1 MGNLPVPHAPPRS
14 WAKDRPVS
22 YDPNP
27 RYPLTG
33 SAIESGFGALAD
45 AIVRE
50 RPRVLAIDGP
60 AALSWDAFLA
70 RLRDEL
76 DRRDIRTRLVDVR
89 RCLVPWEEVRRRTR
103 ASVIPGDPV
112 FGRIFEG
119 ALADLFDD
127 LAWVD
132 PAAEAEVVVMF
143 GPGSGF
149 FEHDHLWYADIPKGT
164 SLAALRRGDAANLGQ
179 PVGEVGSEQRLL
191 FVDWPVL
198 DRHKQELLP
207 RLDAYIDLRDPET
220 PRSLEGET
228 LRRSLYEL
236 AGKPFRTRPTFL
248 PGPWGGQWLRD
259 ELGIATD
266 APNLAWSYELITP
279 ESGILLGADDPIEV
293 GFELLMAAQGERVL
307 GAELAAR
314 FGVSFPIRLD
324 YLDTFGGGHLSIQCH
339 PSEAYMR
346 ETFGLP
352 YTQHET
358 YYVVD
363 TSPGAEIF
371 LGLREDA
378 DLEAFRAEASRAEDP
393 GLELD
398 PERYLQTHPA
408 VQHRLYLI
416 PAGTPHAS
424 GAGNVVLEISATPY
438 LYTLR
443 FYDWLRR
450 DLEGELRPVHLAHA
464 FSNLDPARS
473 GDAVRR
479 DLIPEPKPVRQGPG
493 WTELELGRLP
503 GVFFAVHRLDFDEAM
518 EEDTAGRFHVLNLVA
533 GAQIEIESGPGAVH
547 RLAFAETIV
556 IPASVGPYRLRRVSG
571 GACKVVKAFV
581 P

>member
-1 MGNLPVPHAPPRS
+1 
-14 WAKDRPVS
+14 VS

-27 RYPLTG
+27 RYPVVDG
-33 SAIESGFGALAD
+33 EVEVGYGRLAND
-45 AIVRE
+45 IGRDGN
-50 RPRVLAIDGP
+50 RTLAIDGP
-60 AALSWDAFLA
+60 AALPWERLLAGLVQELERRDVAVDLLDARRFLA
-70 RLRDEL
+70 
-76 DRRDIRTRLVDVR
+76 
-89 RCLVPWEEVRRRTR
+89 PWEEIERRT
-103 ASVIPGDPV
+103 ATSVLAGDPV

-119 ALADLFDD
+119 ALSELLDERPRVESDA
-127 LAWVD
+127 
-132 PAAEAEVVVMF
+132 PVVVVF
-143 GPGSGF
+143 GPGAAF
-149 FEHDHLWYADIPKGT
+149 VEHDQLWYADLPKRLGLVAIR
-164 SLAALRRGDAANLGQ
+164 SGEAGNLGQ
-179 PVGEVGSEQRLL
+179 PPGQAGTEQRLL

-198 DRHKQELLP
+198 DRHKQALLP
-207 RLDAYIDLRDPET
+207 RLDRYVGVRDDET
-220 PRSLEGET
+220 PRSLDGEA
-228 LRRSLYEL
+228 LRRTLHEM
-236 AGKPFRTRPTFL
+236 AGRPLRTRPTFL

-259 ELGIATD
+259 KLGILTE

-279 ESGILLGADDPIEV
+279 ESGILLGTNDLIEV
-293 GFELLMAAQGERVL
+293 GFELLMAAEGERVL
-307 GAELAAR
+307 GPELAAR
-314 FGVSFPIRLD
+314 FGVSFPIRFD

-339 PSEAYMR
+339 PSEEYMR

-363 TSPGAEIF
+363 TTPGAVIF

-378 DLEAFRAEASRAEDP
+378 DIEAFRVEAERAEGP

-398 PERYLQTHPA
+398 PGRYLQTHPA
-408 VQHRLYLI
+408 VRHRLYLI

-424 GAGNVVLEISATPY
+424 GAGNLVLEISATPY

-450 DLEGELRPVHLAHA
+450 DLDGELRPVHLAHA
-464 FSNLDPARS
+464 FSNLDPHRS

-479 DLIPEPKPVRQGPG
+479 ELVPEPRPVREGAG

-503 GVFFAVHRLDFDEAM
+503 DLFYAVHRLDFEEAV
-518 EEDTAGRFHVLNLVA
+518 EDDTAGRFHVLNLVA
-533 GAQIEIESGPGAVH
+533 GEEAEIETAAGAVH
-547 RLAFAETIV
+547 GLAYAETIV
-556 IPASVGPYRLRRVSG
+556 MPAAVGRYRIRRVAG

>member
-1 MGNLPVPHAPPRS
+1 M
-14 WAKDRPVS
+14 
-22 YDPNP
+22 
-27 RYPLTG
+27 
-33 SAIESGFGALAD
+33 
-45 AIVRE
+45 
-50 RPRVLAIDGP
+50 
-60 AALSWDAFLA
+60 
-70 RLRDEL
+70 
-76 DRRDIRTRLVDVR
+76 
-89 RCLVPWEEVRRRTR
+89 
-103 ASVIPGDPV
+103 IPDDPV

-127 LAWVD
+127 LSQVD
-132 PAAEAEVVVMF
+132 LTADAEVVVVF
-143 GPGSGF
+143 GPGSGLV
-149 FEHDHLWYADIPKGT
+149 EHDRLWYVDLPKRH
-164 SLAALRRGDAANLGQ
+164 SLAAVRGGKAGNLGQ
-179 PVGEVGSEQRLL
+179 PAGEAGSEQRLL

-198 DRHKQELLP
+198 ERHKQELLP
-207 RLDAYIDLRDPET
+207 RLDLYVDLSDPET
-220 PRSLEGET
+220 PRSLAGET
-228 LRRSLYEL
+228 LRQSLHEL
-236 AGKPFRTRPTFL
+236 AGRPFRTRPTFL
-248 PGPWGGQWLRD
+248 PGPWGGHWLRD
-259 ELGIATD
+259 ALGIATD

-279 ESGILLGADDPIEV
+279 ESGILLGADDPVEV

-324 YLDTFGGGHLSIQCH
+324 YLDTLGGGHLSIQCH
-339 PSEAYMR
+339 PSEEYMR

-398 PERYLQTHPA
+398 PARYLQTHPA

-450 DLEGELRPVHLAHA
+450 DLEGALRPVHLAHA

-473 GDAVRR
+473 GDSVRR
-479 DLIPEPKPVRQGPG
+479 DLIPEPRPVRQGAA
-493 WTELELGRLP
+493 WAELELGRLP
-503 GVFFAVHRLDFDEAM
+503 DLFFAVHRLDFEKEV

-533 GAQIEIESGPGAVH
+533 GEQIEIESVAGAVH
-547 RLAFAETIV
+547 ALAYAETIV
-556 IPASVGPYRLRRVSG
+556 IPASVGPSRLRRVRG

>member
-1 MGNLPVPHAPPRS
+1 M
-14 WAKDRPVS
+14 S

-33 SAIESGFGALAD
+33 GEAKCGFEALAGEI
-45 AIVRE
+45 AE
-50 RPRVLAIDGP
+50 RGPRVLAIDGP
-60 AALSWDAFLA
+60 AVLSWADFLA
-70 RLRDEL
+70 GLVEELR
-76 DRRDIRTRLVDVR
+76 RRGLTPALVDAR
-89 RCLVPWEEVRRRTR
+89 RSFAPWEEIRRRT
-103 ASVIPGDPV
+103 AAGTPPDDPV
-112 FGRIFEG
+112 FGHIFDG
-119 ALADLFDD
+119 VLADLFDD
-127 LAWVD
+127 VP
-132 PAAEAEVVVMF
+132 PAQPEAGALIVF
-143 GPGSGF
+143 GPGSALV
-149 FEHDHLWYADIPKGT
+149 EHGLLWYADLPKRQ
-164 SLAALRRGDAANLGQ
+164 SLAAVRRGEAGNVGQ
-179 PVGEVGSEQRLL
+179 PVGEAGSEQRLL

-207 RLDAYIDLRDPET
+207 RLDLYIDLSDPET

-228 LRRSLYEL
+228 LRQSLHEL

-259 ELGIATD
+259 ALGIATD

-293 GFELLMAAQGERVL
+293 GFELLMAAERERVL
-307 GAELAAR
+307 GTELAAR

-324 YLDTFGGGHLSIQCH
+324 YLDTMGGGHLSIQCH
-339 PSEAYMR
+339 PSEEYMR

-371 LGLREDA
+371 LGLREGA
-378 DLEAFRAEASRAEDP
+378 DIEAFRAEASRAEDP

-450 DLEGELRPVHLAHA
+450 DLEGALRPVHLGHA
-464 FSNLDPARS
+464 FANLDPARS
-473 GDAVRR
+473 GDSVRR
-479 DLIPEPKPVRQGPG
+479 DLIPQPRPVRQGTD

-503 GVFFAVHRLDFDEAM
+503 DLFFAVHRLDFEESM

-533 GAQIEIESGPGAVH
+533 GEEIEIEYGAGAMH
-547 RLAFAETIV
+547 ALAYAETIV
-556 IPASVGPYRLRRVSG
+556 IPASVGPYRLQRVRG